1 MNKHILRL
9 LGALSMLWGLCL
21 PSAGWAAGLMDVQTG
36 SGGNRPRLHWFS
48 APQAEWVG
56 ERQLSVTFTVEVG
69 GKLRSNAC
77 LHVQP
82 FYVTD
87 TDTIGYP
94 ELTVM
99 TRRGY
104 RYANRRNAL
113 AGQGGDEDAQ
123 ILVKGIGSAT
133 AFYRRTLRLP
143 TQEGGRLIVSQ
154 WMETCCETVDLGRTE
169 TIVASAIVASA
180 VDADSDGQP
189 VPMVKDELSAHNS
202 IQQESASTEADAPV
216 FPNRSNDPT
225 GEREVTTTVRIT
237 FPVASAEVLPDFG
250 SNAKEL
256 ARVDSLL
263 FRPMPEAGGICRIKS
278 LNIVGYTSPEG
289 AYNDNL
295 ALSLRRAEALSRWLR
310 EHYSFLASV
319 AISTEGYGED
329 WEGLRGLVEASPL
342 PHADEVLD
350 IIDHVSI
357 MDGREKRLMDL
368 RGGTLYCTMLDQMF
382 PCLRRM
388 ELKVVYAF
396 SPTMPMATHP

>member
-1 MNKHILRL
+1 MNKHTLRL
-9 LGALSMLWGLCL
+9 LAALSMLWGLCL
-21 PSAGWAAGLMDVQTG
+21 PTAGWAAGLMDVQAG

-87 TDTIGYP
+87 TDTIDYP

-99 TRRGY
+99 TRRAY

-113 AGQGGDEDAQ
+113 AGHEGDEDAQ
-123 ILVKGIGSAT
+123 VLVKGIGSAT

-143 TQEGGRLIVSQ
+143 TQEDGRLIVSQ
-154 WMETCCETVDLGRTE
+154 WMETCCETVDLGREE
-169 TIVASAIVASA
+169 TIVASA

-189 VPMVKDELSAHNS
+189 VPVFKDELSAHNS
-202 IQQESASTEADAPV
+202 IQQESVSTEAGAPV
-216 FPNRSNDPT
+216 LPDRSNDPA
-225 GEREVTTTVRIT
+225 GEREVATTVRIT
-237 FPVASAEVLPDFG
+237 FPVASAEILPDFE

-263 FRPMPEAGGICRIKS
+263 NRPMHEAGSVCRIKS

-289 AYNDNL
+289 TYNDNL
-295 ALSLRRAEALSRWLR
+295 ALSLRRAEVLSRWLR

-319 AISTEGYGED
+319 AISTEGRGED

-350 IIDHVSI
+350 IIDHVGI

-368 RGGTLYCTMLDQMF
+368 RGGTPYRTMLDQMF

-396 SPTMPMATHP
+396 SPTLSMATHP